1 MLMPFLSTS
10 CGVSHNLQLCSLSN
24 EVLTA
29 MKIMGPIGTVWW
41 LVQTCFILYLNDNS
55 RISKGRYFIRYSFE
69 VEMIILLTITI
80 NRIMF
85 NMLNHKVIELK
96 ALANFALYLI
106 LLLKVKWGN
115 GIVHPLTKKYF
126 TLFCL
131 MPFWFVL
138 SQALLVLTGTVMSSA
153 FLISLVSFG
162 LFLPVYFF
170 KVDEIDLNLVALQ
183 RHDTIENPRKLLVK
197 LDTLLVMMR
206 EESLGDDKYS
216 ILLEGVIREFQEYNT
231 GDETELLN
239 NFTKEEVKDKDNFFK
254 ARQNSLLRLIS
265 LYYMKGISR

>member
-1 MLMPFLSTS
+1 MPFLSSS
-10 CGVSHNLQLCSLSN
+10 CNVYHNYPLCSVQS
-24 EVLTA
+24 ETLTA
-29 MKIMGPIGTVWW
+29 MQVMGSLATLWW
-41 LVQTCFILYLNDNS
+41 LCQTCFILYLNDNS

-69 VEMIILLTITI
+69 VEMLILLTVTI

-85 NMLNHKVIELK
+85 NMIYHHLAEIK
-96 ALANFALYLI
+96 ALTNFALFLV
-106 LLLKVKWGN
+106 LLLKVKWGD

-138 SQALLVLTGTVMSSA
+138 SQALLVLTGSVMSGV
-153 FLISLVSFG
+153 FLVSLVSFG
-162 LFLPVYFF
+162 LFFPVYFF

-183 RHDTIENPRKLLVK
+183 RQDSIDNPRKLLVK
-197 LDTLLVMMR
+197 LDSLLVMMR

-216 ILLEGVIREFQEYNT
+216 ILLEGVIREFQEYSS
-231 GDETELLN
+231 GDEVELLN
-239 NFTKEEVKDKDNFFK
+239 NFTREEVKDKDNFFK
-254 ARQNSLLRLIS
+254 ARQTSLLRLIS